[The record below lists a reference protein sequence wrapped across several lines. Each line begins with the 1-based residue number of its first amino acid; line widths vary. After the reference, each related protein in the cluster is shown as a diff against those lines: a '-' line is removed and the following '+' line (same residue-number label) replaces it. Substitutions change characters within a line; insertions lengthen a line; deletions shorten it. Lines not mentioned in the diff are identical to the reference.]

1 MSMYSISGVNGSCDC
16 GCGVGRTTRTQRKA
30 KRQTRKTGVNC
41 KGSRAK
47 AILLSIPRNAFLSLV
62 KLNFKNFSYRLYKKT
77 TRPDQAQKLYDKW
90 CKLGGSAKT
99 LRIAINVG
107 LNKYNRRKKTSY
119 KLGFLDNSGIGDA
132 GLTES
137 LLATASAI
145 IVALAPFLKK
155 ESDEGKEESVT
166 ASESDTMPIERTET
180 QTTTSTEGTEEGSTV
195 EGISYQKPLLIAG
208 AIGLGYYLLKK
219 KKLI

>member
-1 MSMYSISGVNGSCDC
+1 MYSISGLNGSCDC
-16 GCGVGRTTRTQRKA
+16 GCGAIDIVARPTKRGARKLKRKERRTA
-30 KRQTRKTGVNC
+30 RKTGVNC

-62 KLNFKNFSYRLYKKT
+62 KLNFRNYAYRLFKKT
-77 TRPDQAQKLYDKW
+77 TRPEQAQKLYAKW
-90 CKLGGSAKT
+90 CSLGGSAKT

-107 LNKYNRRKKTSY
+107 LNKYNRRHKSSFKIGYLDSY
-119 KLGFLDNSGIGDA
+119 GIGDA

-137 LLATASAI
+137 LVASASAI
-145 IVALAPFLKK
+145 IIALLPFLKK
-155 ESDEGKEESVT
+155 EEGEKKEENVEAT
-166 ASESDTMPIERTET
+166 QSDTAPTET
-180 QTTTSTEGTEEGSTV
+180 PATEGETV

>member
-1 MSMYSISGVNGSCDC
+1 MYSISGLNGSCDC
-16 GCGVGRTTRTQRKA
+16 GCGVGRATRTQRKA
-30 KRQTRKTGVNC
+30 KRQARKTGVNC

-47 AILLSIPRNAFLSLV
+47 AILLSVPRNAFLSLV
-62 KLNFKNFSYRLYKKT
+62 KLNFKNYAYRLYKKT
-77 TRPDQAQKLYDKW
+77 TRPEQAQKLYDKW

-107 LNKYNRRKKTSY
+107 IKKYNRRHHSNFKIGY
-119 KLGFLDNSGIGDA
+119 LDTYGIGDG

-137 LLATASAI
+137 LIASASAI
-145 IVALAPFLKK
+145 IIALLPFLKK
-155 ESDEGKEESVT
+155 EEGEKKEENVT
-166 ASESDTMPIERTET
+166 ATESDTTPTET
-180 QTTTSTEGTEEGSTV
+180 SGETV
-195 EGISYQKPLLIAG
+195 EGITVTNPIIIAG

>member
-1 MSMYSISGVNGSCDC
+1 MYSISGLNGSCDC

-30 KRQTRKTGVNC
+30 KRQARKTGVNC

-47 AILLSIPRNAFLSLV
+47 AVILSVPRNAFLSLV
-62 KLNFKNFSYRLYKKT
+62 KLNFKNFAYRLYKKT

-107 LNKYNRRKKTSY
+107 LKKYNRRRKTSY
-119 KLGFLDNSGIGDA
+119 KLGELDSYGIG
-132 GLTES
+132 TVETI
-137 LLATASAI
+137 LATASAI
-145 IVALAPFLKK
+145 IAALAPFLKK
-155 ESDEGKEESVT
+155 ESDEGKQENVT
-166 ASESDTMPIERTET
+166 ATEIDTTPTET
-180 QTTTSTEGTEEGSTV
+180 PATEGETV
-195 EGISYQKPLLIAG
+195 EGITVTNPFIIAG

>member
-1 MSMYSISGVNGSCDC
+1 MSMYSISGVSGCDC

-30 KRQTRKTGVNC
+30 KRQARKTGVNC

-47 AILLSIPRNAFLSLV
+47 AILLSVPRNAFLSLV
-62 KLNFKNFSYRLYKKT
+62 KLNFKNFAYRLYKKT
-77 TRPDQAQKLYDKW
+77 TRPEQAQKLYDKW

-119 KLGFLDNSGIGDA
+119 KIGLLDNFGIGDA
-132 GLTES
+132 GVTES

-145 IVALAPFLKK
+145 IVALQQFLKK
-155 ESDEGKEESVT
+155 ESDEATTENVQ
-166 ASESDTMPIERTET
+166 ASESDTIPTE
-180 QTTTSTEGTEEGSTV
+180 QPVTEGETV